1 MKVLPALATREA
13 GMVSWSTDWRKKEK
27 RFALWR
33 GFICKT
39 VFKISFES
47 ADPFFS
53 SRPLAKDFHSRHQ
66 IGVEPNWLQYLR
78 LRTVAHLKSYF
89 ISTMHFVPAP
99 ACRRRQ
105 LRDDHVKKQ

>member
-13 GMVSWSTDWRKKEK
+13 GMVSWSTDRRMKEK

-39 VFKISFES
+39 DIKISFES

-53 SRPLAKDFHSRHQ
+53 SRPATKDFDSCHHL
-66 IGVEPNWLQYLR
+66 GLEPNWLQYLR
-78 LRTVAHLKSYF
+78 LCTVAHLKSYLNF
-89 ISTMHFVPAP
+89 NGAFRAGSGMPPA
-99 ACRRRQ
+99 AIA
-105 LRDDHVKKQ
+105 